1 MPVGLPLKTT
11 YANGDVYSA
20 SDVNDTNG
28 TINANVNPFTAG
40 KNRII
45 NGNFSVNQRAFS
57 SSANPADGTYTFDR
71 WAVASAGGTRTYSLQ
86 AFTPGTAPVTGYEG
100 TNFARTVTSGQS
112 AAGDYAAYYQRIED
126 VRTFANSTVTISFWA
141 KASTGT
147 PKVGTAFD
155 QRFGTGGSGTVTTS
169 AGDVTI
175 STSWARYSVTKLVP
189 SVSGKTIGP
198 NSDISLFLFSS
209 AGASLSA
216 YTAIGVQNATID
228 IWGVQVEQGSVAT
241 AFQTATGTIQGELAA
256 CQRYYWRGV
265 PTQSFSVL
273 SSGGF
278 GTTST
283 TANIFFSL
291 PVPLRAQPTAVDYS
305 TIGIW
310 DSTVATI
317 AITNVALN
325 NSGNN
330 TTNVQVTC
338 ASGVVA
344 NRPYVI
350 LSNNSTSG
358 FIGFSAEL

>member
-1 MPVGLPLKTT
+1 MAVGLPLKTT
-11 YANGDVYSA
+11 YADGDVYSA
-20 SDVNDTNG
+20 QDVNDITG
-28 TINANVNPFTAG
+28 TINANVNPFVAG

-86 AFTPGTAPVTGYEG
+86 AFTPGTAPVAGYEG

-112 AAGDYAAYYQRIED
+112 GAGDYAAYYQRIED

-147 PKVGTAFD
+147 PKVGTSFD

-189 SVSGKTIGP
+189 SVSGKTIGA
-198 NSDISLFLFSS
+198 NSDITLFLFSS
-209 AGASLSA
+209 AGSSLFA

-228 IWGVQVEQGSVAT
+228 IWGVQVEQGSTAT

-256 CQRYYWRGV
+256 CQRYYIRLDNQ
-265 PTQSFSVL
+265 TANSFT
-273 SSGGF
+273 GF
-278 GTTST
+278 GRAYNTTFVES
-283 TANIFFSL
+283 FVSL
-291 PVPLRAQPTAVDYS
+291 PVPMRIYPTS
-305 TIGIW
+305 M
-310 DSTVATI
+310 DSSNL
-317 AITNVALN
+317 AI
-325 NSGNN
+325 
-330 TTNVQVTC
+330 
-338 ASGVVA
+338 
-344 NRPYVI
+344 
-350 LSNNSTSG
+350 NNSTVNYNSG
-358 FIGFSAEL
+358 TFALNIYGQRNLIYVQYTHGSAVFTQSNMYNLTCVNGYIGFNAEL

>member
-1 MPVGLPLKTT
+1 MAVGLPLKTT

-20 SDVNDTNG
+20 GDVNDTNG
-28 TINANVNPFTAG
+28 TINANVNPFVAG

-57 SSANPADGTYTFDR
+57 SSVNPAAGTYTFDR
-71 WAVASAGGTRTYSLQ
+71 WAVASGGGTVTYSLQ

-112 AAGDYAAYYQRIED
+112 GAGDYAAYYQRIED

-141 KASTGT
+141 KAATGT
-147 PKVGTAFD
+147 PKVGTGFD

-209 AGASLSA
+209 AGSSLSA

-228 IWGVQVEQGSVAT
+228 IWGVQVEQGSTAT

-256 CQRYYWRGV
+256 CQRYYWRAGGAAY
-265 PTQSFSVL
+265 QHY
-273 SSGGF
+273 GF
-278 GTTST
+278 GVGATGTISAILINNPTSM
-283 TANIFFSL
+283 
-291 PVPLRAQPTAVDYS
+291 RAAPTSVDYS
-305 TIGIW
+305 TLALLDGTALIGSAVPTIVAVYSGPNLTTI
-310 DSTVATI
+310 DATV
-317 AITNVALN
+317 
-325 NSGNN
+325 
-330 TTNVQVTC
+330 
-338 ASGVVA
+338 ASGVTV
-344 NRPYVI
+344 NRPYRLI
-350 LSNNSTSG
+350 SNNSTSG